1 MDTETRKAALQ
12 RLRRKIEV
20 MYLDMKAQHNTRYHD
35 LAEMLRL
42 IEILEQEDERLIG

>member
-1 MDTETRKAALQ
+1 MNTETRGAVLH

-20 MYLDMKAQHNTRYHD
+20 MHLDMKAQHNTRYHD

-42 IEILEQEDERLIG
+42 VEMLGRDDA

>member
-1 MDTETRKAALQ
+1 MDADTRNAVLH

-20 MYLDMKAQHNTRYHD
+20 MHLEFKAQQNHRYHD

-42 IEILEQEDERLIG
+42 VEMLEKDGA